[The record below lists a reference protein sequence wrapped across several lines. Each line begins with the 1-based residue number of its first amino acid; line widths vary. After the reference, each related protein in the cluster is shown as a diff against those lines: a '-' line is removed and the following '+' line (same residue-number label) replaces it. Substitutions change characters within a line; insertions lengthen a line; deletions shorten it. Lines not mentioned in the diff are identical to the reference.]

1 MCRYSQEL
9 LLTRPTY
16 LAIRG
21 VDEQLNHRVPTDYYL
36 KLIIGI
42 ARGKKG
48 GEARREGKT
57 KMQKRYQ
64 SR

>member
-1 MCRYSQEL
+1 MYRYSQEL
-9 LLTRPTY
+9 LLARPTR
-16 LAIRG
+16 AIRG

-36 KLIIGI
+36 MLIIGI

-48 GEARREGKT
+48 GETRREGKT
-57 KMQKRYQ
+57 KMHKRYQ